1 MIKRKGTIVSFG
13 NASGPVAPVNLFKL
27 TEKNVK
33 LLRPSWVADVLLV
46 LLVDSRTSMLCG
58 LGSSTTW

>member
-33 LLRPSWVADVLLV
+33 LLRPLWVADVF
-46 LLVDSRTSMLCG
+46 
-58 LGSSTTW
+58 